1 MKRLLAPFLLL
12 ALTCVDFAAIS
23 VATVTPA
30 AAVVVVTHRR
40 PVARAAVVRPVHRAP
55 VRRGA
60 VIVR

>member
-12 ALTCVDFAAIS
+12 ALTCVDFAAVS

-30 AAVVVVTHRR
+30 EAVVVVHRR
-40 PVARAAVVRPVHRAP
+40 PVARVAVVRPVRRAP